1 MRSDLVPRRL
11 ANPLDRLAAAWRFDR
26 GVSAAPAQRSKRRHL
41 LALFKERGH
50 ETLLETGTYLG
61 ETVRFFLPHA
71 TRIVSIEIDPTLHA
85 RAARMFASSRNV
97 EIMLGDALELAPRL
111 LSVLDRPC
119 LLWLDGHFSGGV
131 TGRGEVDEPVV
142 EILRRIQPNVVVPG
156 TTAVIDDLRLFG
168 NDRGVPSF
176 DALVDAARSA
186 FPGAR
191 LSVEFDSLV
200 VRAR

>member
-1 MRSDLVPRRL
+1 M
-11 ANPLDRLAAAWRFDR
+11 AAWRFDR
-26 GVSAAPAQRSKRRHL
+26 GVSSAPAQRSKRRHL
-41 LALFKERGH
+41 LSLFKERGH
-50 ETLLETGTYLG
+50 DTLLETGTYLG

-71 TRIVSIEIDPTLHA
+71 ARIVSIEIDPALHA
-85 RAARMFASSRNV
+85 RATRKFAGSRNV

-111 LSVLDRPC
+111 LSGLDRPC

-142 EILRRIQPNVVVPG
+142 EILRRIQPDGVVPG

-168 NDRGVPSF
+168 TDPGVPSF
-176 DALVDAARSA
+176 DSLIDAARSA